1 MIMTEQTIVE
11 LCEKAKENESLMEEI
26 ESLARLNNI
35 TTEYI
40 CKIIRREGIELPPEY
55 KLKKAV
61 EAADVDKLKKA
72 MESANAFVVSTDQMT
87 LPMPDVV
94 RGIFE
99 KALEDLEKE
108 IEYHES
114 KLKQL
119 NAKYKVITDYIK

>member
-55 KLKKAV
+55 KMKKAV

-72 MESANAFVVSTDQMT
+72 MESANALVVSTDQKT

>member
-11 LCEKAKENESLMEEI
+11 LCERAKENESLMEEI

-55 KLKKAV
+55 KIKKAV
-61 EAADVDKLKKA
+61 EEVDIDKLKKA
-72 MESANAFVVSTDQMT
+72 MENANAFVISSDDKT

-94 RGIFE
+94 KGIFE

-108 IEYHES
+108 IEYHEN
-114 KLKQL
+114 KLNQL
-119 NAKYKVITDYIK
+119 NAKYKVITDYMK